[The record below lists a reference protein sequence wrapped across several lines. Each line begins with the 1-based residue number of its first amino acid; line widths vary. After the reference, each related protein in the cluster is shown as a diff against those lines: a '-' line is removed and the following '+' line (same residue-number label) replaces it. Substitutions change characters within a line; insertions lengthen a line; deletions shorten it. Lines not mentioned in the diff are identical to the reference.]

1 MLPSKVVRQG
11 WGNVVVMQCCVHQV
25 DTYDISCVIF
35 MVSTLYVFH
44 SSISSTCTLLHDLV
58 ISYDILCHTVFYTHS
73 SSIKTKA
80 AHSILTLFPPTITV
94 DHGAKGVWV
103 ENSGVF

>member
-35 MVSTLYVFH
+35 MVSTLYVFQ

-58 ISYDILCHTVFYTHS
+58 ISYDIQGGGGSFKNRKRIGEIDCC
-73 SSIKTKA
+73 
-80 AHSILTLFPPTITV
+80 
-94 DHGAKGVWV
+94 
-103 ENSGVF
+103 E